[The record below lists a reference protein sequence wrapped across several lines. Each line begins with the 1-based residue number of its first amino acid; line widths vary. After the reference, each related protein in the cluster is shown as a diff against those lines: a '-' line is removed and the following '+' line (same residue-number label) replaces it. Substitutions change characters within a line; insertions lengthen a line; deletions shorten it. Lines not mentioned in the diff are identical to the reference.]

1 MLAEGCVEFQ
11 LAGADAEHNV
21 GQVTLENVS
30 VLEARLTADS
40 PNMNRGGHVQDVRF
54 GNSP

>member
-1 MLAEGCVEFQ
+1 MLAEGSMEFQ

-21 GQVTLENVS
+21 GQVTFENVS